1 MALHFFAHPLQ
12 KEVLTM
18 AEKIKRTQTIEAS
31 PTAEVKIDNLT
42 LAKLIEYLMEKDWT
56 SAEIIELINYITK

>member
-1 MALHFFAHPLQ
+1 M
-12 KEVLTM
+12 V
-18 AEKIKRTQTIEAS
+18 EKIKKNQIIEPS

>member
-1 MALHFFAHPLQ
+1 
-12 KEVLTM
+12 M
-18 AEKIKRTQTIEAS
+18 AEKIKRTKTIEPS